1 MLSAINNKTKNIE
14 IKKPVKNI
22 NRTVGAMLSGY
33 LARKFGKSL
42 FDLGKNLHIECEGTG
57 GQSFGAFLIHGVTLD
72 LTGEANDYTG
82 KGLSGGTIIVK
93 PLRNLLGLQKTI
105 S

>member
-1 MLSAINNKTKNIE
+1 MDNKTKNIE

-33 LARKFGKSL
+33 LLEVWKSL
-42 FDLGKNLHIECEGTG
+42 SDLGKNLHIKCEGTG
-57 GQSFGAFLIHGVTLD
+57 GQSFGAFLINGVTLD

-82 KGLSGGTIIVK
+82 KVY
-93 PLRNLLGLQKTI
+93 LGAP
-105 S
+105 